1 MNVYL
6 ILLRRMDSS
15 EKRRDPVSL
24 EPTVIA
30 SLAESKRVQLLDIIV
45 CTGIVD
51 AALLCRAAENST
63 IAHLLESLEG
73 WHTDT
78 LLASSHMRYESAVGN
93 KKWPSA
99 RQSE

>member
-1 MNVYL
+1 
-6 ILLRRMDSS
+6 
-15 EKRRDPVSL
+15 
-24 EPTVIA
+24 
-30 SLAESKRVQLLDIIV
+30 
-45 CTGIVD
+45 
-51 AALLCRAAENST
+51 
-63 IAHLLESLEG
+63 LEG